1 MKALPAVALL
11 GLALSQPV
19 LAQNAE
25 ADTYAVNNA
34 ISALYHEMGHLFVDQ
49 FELAILGGEEGVA
62 DAIATLMLLEDGPGA
77 EQISIDTVDGYLR
90 SSELYG
96 EADGDNVDFNDEHGL
111 DVQRAF
117 QMTCLLV
124 GASPEAFGEVAD
136 EVGLDAVRQDACADE
151 YGLARRGWG
160 RMMAAHKARAGQDTP
175 FTVVYDRAEDR
186 YAPMENLL
194 KSEQVLEAVADR
206 VAASF
211 RLVRPATL
219 RATSCGEENA
229 FYDPEADEITLCYE
243 YVQFYYDLI
252 ANPDQAGME
261 HEG

>member
-1 MKALPAVALL
+1 MKVLPAAALLSLALALP
-11 GLALSQPV
+11 S

-25 ADTYAVNNA
+25 ADDYAVNNA
-34 ISALYHEMGHLFVDQ
+34 ISALYHELGHLFVDQ

-62 DAIATLMLLEDGPGA
+62 DAIATLMLLEDGPDA

-96 EADGDNVDFNDEHGL
+96 EAEGETIDFNDEHGL

-124 GASPEAFGEVAD
+124 GATPEAFAELAD

-151 YGLARRGWG
+151 YGLAQRGWG
-160 RMMAAHKARAGQDTP
+160 RMMAAHQARSSQENP
-175 FTVVYDRAEDR
+175 FTVVYDQAQTP
-186 YAPMENLL
+186 YAPMEKLL
-194 KSEQVLEAVADR
+194 RSERVLETVADR
-206 VAASF
+206 VAGSF

-219 RATSCGEENA
+219 RATTCGEENA

-252 ANPDQAGME
+252 ANPDQAGMP
-261 HEG
+261 HED

>member
-1 MKALPAVALL
+1 MKALPVAALFF
-11 GLALSQPV
+11 LALSAPG

-25 ADTYAVNNA
+25 ADAYATNNA
-34 ISALYHEMGHLFVDQ
+34 VSALYHELGHLFVDQ

-62 DAIATLMLLEDGPGA
+62 DAIATLMLLEDGPEA
-77 EQISIDTVDGYLR
+77 EQVSIDTVDGYLR

-96 EADGDNVDFNDEHGL
+96 EAEGENIDFNDEHGL

-124 GASPEAFGEVAD
+124 GATPEAFGGLAE
-136 EVGLDAVRQDACADE
+136 EIGLDAVRQDACADE
-151 YGLARRGWG
+151 YALAQRGWG
-160 RMMAAHKARAGQDTP
+160 RMMAAHKARPGDDTP
-175 FTVVYDRAEDR
+175 FTVVYDKALDP
-186 YAPMENLL
+186 YAPMEKLL
-194 KSEQVLEAVADR
+194 RSERVLETVADR

-211 RLVRPATL
+211 RLARPATL
-219 RATSCGEENA
+219 RATTCGEENA

-252 ANPDQAGME
+252 ANPDQVGMA
-261 HEG
+261 HED